1 MFYLKCSARAYR
13 MAYEA
18 HQEGWSQE
26 FVNRYLESARFY
38 DMKASES

>member
-13 MAYEA
+13 MAYQA
-18 HQEGWSQE
+18 AREGWSQE